1 MKPSHL
7 PPLCVVQSLSKVLIK
22 QTLLHPCVAAPVPII
37 IHQHPEHPRENAGG
51 DPYIAELW
59 RRVGGLGMLRGIH
72 VTNAVGG
79 VQRSGQAY
87 QPPRYE
93 RSTVPQLAMQ
103 ALLSDSTLK
112 LRQRIRDAI
121 HFPPVSVSVRPVS
134 GGMAA
139 CHDAPCA
146 SPAATACC
154 AAQPVAADSGA
165 AQAGQTRGP
174 LAPGQGADC
183 TVAANAVWC
192 AAQGRGA
199 GEQLPPEEVLR
210 QLQPDALSQVGTC
223 TADAPQQRRLEH
235 PGDGTTGQQGVA
247 ACYPY
252 AAQCA
257 AQGGVTAMGPLPPE
271 EADAH
276 NRSSSWL
283 GGNPAVAEAQ
293 GVAQDREAGG
303 PLPPEEVLRQLQPNG
318 LSLDVLVPCYRLDP
332 AVLTVMEQR
341 VRCAGAALVLG
352 KGSSKGQATSL
363 GHIPALKLLYSR
375 EPAELI
381 SMSQLMTPPPLIP
394 LLLTPLQELHPPL
407 PDSHLPQ
414 ADHRRGQA
422 SAQRIGAGL
431 HGRPAAQA
439 AASGTHQVRGV
450 ATNVGGATLLVSPTH
465 RNWIS

>member
-1 MKPSHL
+1 ML
-7 PPLCVVQSLSKVLIK
+7 LLLFQSSFTN
-22 QTLLHPCVAAPVPII
+22 TLNTPH
-37 IHQHPEHPRENAGG
+37 ENAGG

-121 HFPPVSVSVRPVS
+121 HSPRDPPPAPVSVRPVS
-134 GGMAA
+134 STHSGGRAA
-139 CHDAPCA
+139 CPDAPCA

-154 AAQPVAADSGA
+154 AAQPLAADSGA

-183 TVAANAVWC
+183 AVAANAASC

-235 PGDGTTGQQGVA
+235 PGDDTRGQQGGA
-247 ACYPY
+247 SCYPH

-271 EADAH
+271 EVLQQLQPDTH
-276 NRSSSWL
+276 NRSGSWL
-283 GGNPAVAEAQ
+283 GSNPAVAEAQ
-293 GVAQDREAGG
+293 GVAQDRGSGG
-303 PLPPEEVLRQLQPNG
+303 PLPPEEVLRQLQPDA

-341 VRCAGAALVLG
+341 LRCAGAALVLG
-352 KGSSKGQATSL
+352 KGSSKGQATFL
-363 GHIPALKLLYSR
+363 GHVPALKLLYSR

-381 SMSQLMTPPPLIP
+381 SMTQLMTPPLP
-394 LLLTPLQELHPPL
+394 HP
-407 PDSHLPQ
+407 
-414 ADHRRGQA
+414 
-422 SAQRIGAGL
+422 
-431 HGRPAAQA
+431 
-439 AASGTHQVRGV
+439 
-450 ATNVGGATLLVSPTH
+450 VSPHSSPGAAPTPP
-465 RNWIS
+465 